1 MLMTPVHEVMLE
13 TPSDPA
19 FFESPTRHNPLPI
32 PELQTRPFIMGEH
45 LQAAWEN
52 SAQFIE
58 LLAEN
63 LACELWEN
71 RPAEA
76 ALSLEHTG
84 RSTSPNRLL
93 VDWLHLHPSL
103 AGDIHTRTATQFTD
117 YAQQQGWLT
126 TTTEPSWLRKLESCI
141 ICENYRFWLELQLVD
156 DKGQPLANVSY
167 SLASEAQAVRCKAA
181 ATHRA

>member
-1 MLMTPVHEVMLE
+1 MDTRIANVLIPKMRAVDWSVLMTPVHEVMLE
-13 TPSDPA
+13 TPSDPT
-19 FFESPTRHNPLPI
+19 FFESPTRYDPLPI
-32 PELQTRPFIMGEH
+32 PELQARPFIMGEH

-71 RPAEA
+71 HAEI
-76 ALSLEHTG
+76 ALSLDTPEGQLH
-84 RSTSPNRLL
+84 RRL

-103 AGDIHTRTATQFTD
+103 VGDIHTRTATQFTD

-126 TTTEPSWLRKLESCI
+126 TTTEPS
-141 ICENYRFWLELQLVD
+141 
-156 DKGQPLANVSY
+156 
-167 SLASEAQAVRCKAA
+167 
-181 ATHRA
+181 